1 MRFVLRSVLGLVVL
15 AFAGLVGF
23 AYLGDLSP
31 PVAEVSVPVVVDA
44 R

>member
-1 MRFVLRSVLGLVVL
+1 MFRLVKLLVLL
-15 AFAGLVGF
+15 AFVGGIGLVGF

-31 PVAEVSVPVVVDA
+31 PVEPVSAPVTLDV